1 VQTNISQVLNMT
13 GLGCQWLKVVLYQ
26 YLRLLVLQCIQQ
38 VQQSIGLIYK
48 AASFCA
54 YSTAYNACNVL
65 MQWEKVKKAGM
76 APTPRTSFALVT
88 HKKRAII
95 FGGVTD
101 QHGKGDHM
109 FSTLH
114 DELYQFKFDSRR
126 WYPVAVKVSAKQLAK
141 SSQDEQPASSN
152 ASQQSSKGQNGVSS
166 DQGKAEGGSP
176 GQTEAVQ
183 SAQLANG
190 SAAQHPVQA
199 RPTDNAGGGPG
210 VQSADGT
217 NDAAEQSG
225 ELLQPNL
232 ADKLSRAGMDK
243 ESALYKAAARIQ
255 SRFRGY
261 TVRKVSH
268 FESQKI
274 QSRKCCAVTEEP
286 KVAWMQNTLVFLSGH
301 AYDMCNAGSI
311 GSTN

>member
-1 VQTNISQVLNMT
+1 MDSCTKQRVFVL
-13 GLGCQWLKVVLYQ
+13 
-26 YLRLLVLQCIQQ
+26 
-38 VQQSIGLIYK
+38 
-48 AASFCA
+48 

-114 DELYQFKFDSRR
+114 DELYQFNFDSRR
-126 WYPVAVKVSAKQLAK
+126 WYPVAVKLSAKQLAT
-141 SSQDEQPASSN
+141 SSQDQQPASSN
-152 ASQQSSKGQNGVSS
+152 ASQQSSKGQNTVCTG
-166 DQGKAEGGSP
+166 QGKADGGSP
-176 GQTEAVQ
+176 GQTEAAQ

-190 SAAQHPVQA
+190 STAQHLVQA
-199 RPTDNAGGGPG
+199 RHTDNAEGDPG
-210 VQSADGT
+210 EQSVDGVHD
-217 NDAAEQSG
+217 DAAEQSG
-225 ELLQPNL
+225 ELSQPDL
-232 ADKLSRAGMDK
+232 ADKLSRAGVDK

-268 FESQKI
+268 FKSQIVESRNAV
-274 QSRKCCAVTEEP
+274 QSLKSLR
-286 KVAWMQNTLVFLSGH
+286 
-301 AYDMCNAGSI
+301 
-311 GSTN
+311 

>member
-1 VQTNISQVLNMT
+1 
-13 GLGCQWLKVVLYQ
+13 
-26 YLRLLVLQCIQQ
+26 
-38 VQQSIGLIYK
+38 
-48 AASFCA
+48 
-54 YSTAYNACNVL
+54 

-76 APTPRTSFALVT
+76 APNPRTSFALVT

-114 DELYQFKFDSRR
+114 DELYQFIFDSRR
-126 WYPVAVKVSAKQLAK
+126 WYPVAVRLSAKQLAT
-141 SSQDEQPASSN
+141 SSQDPQPASSN
-152 ASQQSSKGQNGVSS
+152 ASQQSSKSQNPVSS
-166 DQGKAEGGSP
+166 GQGKADGGSP
-176 GQTEAVQ
+176 GQTDAVQ

-190 SAAQHPVQA
+190 STAQHPVQA
-199 RPTDNAGGGPG
+199 RPTGNTEGDPG
-210 VQSADGT
+210 VQSAGGV

-225 ELLQPNL
+225 ESLQPDL
-232 ADKLSRAGMDK
+232 ADKLSRAGVDK

-268 FESQKI
+268 FES
-274 QSRKCCAVTEEP
+274 
-286 KVAWMQNTLVFLSGH
+286 
-301 AYDMCNAGSI
+301 
-311 GSTN
+311 